1 MYNDLVLI
9 IIGFASGVVFP
20 DVIDDLGHD
29 FVIRLIR
36 GAMVRPGHV
45 LQVYQDSLIILIV
58 MNPYLSLDK
67 ARHDRFHRDQGD
79 SQILEFQ
86 EFFYLRGE
94 ILVTF
99 VDGTFVHTGQHEA
112 ELDIFLPNHPPKVFS
127 SLCQRALSRNEEL
140 IVLRS

>member
-29 FVIRLIR
+29 FVISLIR

-45 LQVYQDSLIILIV
+45 LQVYQDSLIIFIV

-67 ARHDRFHRDQGD
+67 ARHDRFHRDQSD
-79 SQILEFQ
+79 SQILELQ

-112 ELDIFLPNHPPKVFS
+112 ELDIFLPNHPPKVFC
-127 SLCQRALSRNEEL
+127 SLCKRALSRNEEL
-140 IVLRS
+140 IIL

>member
-9 IIGFASGVVFP
+9 IIGFASRVVFP
-20 DVIDDLGHD
+20 DVIDDLSHD
-29 FVIRLIR
+29 LVISLIR

>member
-20 DVIDDLGHD
+20 DVIDDLSHD
-29 FVIRLIR
+29 LVISLIR

-112 ELDIFLPNHPPKVFS
+112 ELDIFLPNHPPKVFC
-127 SLCQRALSRNEEL
+127 SLCKRALSRNEEL

>member
-20 DVIDDLGHD
+20 DVIDDLNHD
-29 FVIRLIR
+29 LVISLIR